1 VRDREDSGV
10 GMLIRKIDQEIVFRR
25 ACLSDLPH
33 IIRLLKEDEL
43 GKERET
49 DADDSCYTRAFEEIS
64 LDHNQFLMV
73 LQKQEEIVGTC
84 HLTAIPSLTFQG
96 SRRMHIEAVRID
108 ARYRGQSLGTQM
120 LEAVLKIAQEQG
132 CILIELTT
140 HKSRIR
146 AQRFYEQLG
155 FKNTH
160 MGMKLKIDDL

>member
-1 VRDREDSGV
+1 
-10 GMLIRKIDQEIVFRR
+10 MLIRKIDKETVFRQAR
-25 ACLSDLPH
+25 LADLSH

-49 DADDSCYTRAFEEIS
+49 NADDPCYTRAFEEIS

-84 HLTAIPSLTFQG
+84 HLTKIPSLTFQG

-108 ARYRGQSLGTQM
+108 ARYRGQSLGAQM
-120 LEAVLKIAQEQG
+120 LKEVLKIAQEQG
-132 CILIELTT
+132 CSLIELTT
-140 HKSRIR
+140 NKSRTR

-160 MGMKLKIDDL
+160 EGMKLKIGDL